1 MLDGS
6 SSGVSNSP
14 PHRSDDVSVLI
25 PTKNRPH
32 FLLDLLNYYKARRF
46 KGNILIGDSSSPDI
60 FNEIS
65 DYISRNLSELN
76 IELFHFPDTKP
87 GPVIKRLLN
96 DVVTNYIVLLSDD
109 DFVLPN
115 SISRCIDFLE
125 SNPEY
130 SAAHGKGLLMN
141 AEFRAGRLDVSSVQ
155 DYRQA
160 VCMSD
165 SSAGRVREIFANY
178 AVSGYSVCRR
188 EVLIRVLNSVP
199 DSVGPNYNNAFY
211 DEIIQVSLTA
221 ALGKIAEL
229 DILHLIRLDH
239 GERGSFGDF
248 DSWMTQPSWHPSYS
262 DFINKT
268 ALLIKEIDGVPY
280 EDALDSA
287 NHAFSLYINSNKN
300 RNGSNIGIVGVIRR
314 FVHRY
319 RLFAPIR
326 EKIRLL
332 RFRMGVKSYLLNDD
346 FNAMILS
353 IRDSGRVQRP
363 RSELDPS
370 DSDS

>member
-1 MLDGS
+1 MI
-6 SSGVSNSP
+6 
-14 PHRSDDVSVLI
+14 SVLI
-25 PTKNRPH
+25 PTKDRPH

-46 KGNILIGDSSSPDI
+46 KGNILIGDSSSPDT

-65 DYISRNLSELN
+65 NYISQNLSELN

-87 GPVIKRLLN
+87 GQVIRRLLN
-96 DVVTNYIVLLSDD
+96 DAVTKYIILLSDD

-115 SISRCIDFLE
+115 SISRCIDFLD

-130 SAAHGKGLLMN
+130 SAAHGKGLIMY
-141 AEFRAGRLDVSSVQ
+141 AEFRAGRLDVSSAQ

-160 VCMSD
+160 VCKSD
-165 SSAGRVREIFANY
+165 SAAGRMCEIFENY

-188 EVLIRVLNSVP
+188 EVLLRVLKSVP
-199 DSVGPNYNNAFY
+199 DSVGSNYNNAFY
-211 DEIIQVSLTA
+211 DEIIHVALTA

-248 DSWMTQPSWHPSYS
+248 YSWITQPSWHPSYS

-268 ALLIKEIDGVPY
+268 ALLIKEIDGVSY

-287 NHAFSLYINSNKN
+287 NHAFSLYINSYAGKYINSYASKN
-300 RNGSNIGIVGVIRR
+300 SLNIGIVGVIRR

-326 EKIRLL
+326 AKIRSL
-332 RFRMGVKSYLLNDD
+332 RFRRRIKSYLLNDD
-346 FNAMILS
+346 FNAVILS
-353 IRDSGRVQRP
+353 IRDSGRVQP
-363 RSELDPS
+363 SRSGLDPS
-370 DSDS
+370 DSGGETQPK